1 MVVIRLTKKNKIN
14 NFYYINVMYKKKSIS
29 GKIIKRIGFYNSLIN
44 YGKCFYIDY
53 KFLLY
58 YIKKGAKMSK
68 RLFKILI
75 K

>member
-1 MVVIRLTKKNKIN
+1 MVVIRLTKKNKIH
-14 NFYYINVMYKKKSIS
+14 NFYYINVMYKKKSIF
-29 GKIIKRIGFYNSLIN
+29 GKIIKRIGFYNSMVN
-44 YGKCFYIDY
+44 CGKCFYINYD
-53 KFLLY
+53 FFLY